1 MNLGDIAIFAG
12 FGIGVLGSFHCVGMC
27 GPIAL
32 ALPVQGKTGFQKAIA
47 ILLYNLGRALTYAS
61 MGLVFG
67 LLGSS
72 FSLFGLQQWV
82 SIIAGSAILI
92 LLISNHMSLVQ
103 KTPFGKFNVWVKDQL
118 GTFLKKDKTPAAYL
132 SIGFLNG
139 FLPCGLV
146 YVAIASSLAT
156 GSAVSGA
163 LLMFGFGLGTIPVMA
178 SLMAFG
184 KFISLRV
191 RSLMNQAVP
200 YMIGVM
206 AILLI
211 LRGLNLGIP
220 YLSPSYNAEDEC
232 VENCCA
238 PE

>member
-32 ALPVQGKTGFQKAIA
+32 ALPVQGKTGFQKAMA
-47 ILLYNLGRALTYAS
+47 ILLYNLGRAITYAS

-82 SIIAGSAILI
+82 SIIAGAAILI
-92 LLISNHMSLVQ
+92 LLLSNHMSLVQ
-103 KTPFGKFNVWVKDQL
+103 KTPFGKFNVWVKEQL
-118 GTFLKKDKTPAAYL
+118 SVFLRKDKTPGAYL

-191 RSLMNQAVP
+191 RSWMNQAVP